1 MRFLVRAVLYFLLI
15 GLAFRLVRAL
25 ITPHRQ
31 RKEVPPASHPN
42 RDLQNKH
49 IEDANFT
56 EIDER

>member
-1 MRFLVRAVLYFLLI
+1 MRFLFRAVLYLLLI

-25 ITPHRQ
+25 MAPHRRQ
-31 RKEVPPASHPN
+31 KEVSPASHPN